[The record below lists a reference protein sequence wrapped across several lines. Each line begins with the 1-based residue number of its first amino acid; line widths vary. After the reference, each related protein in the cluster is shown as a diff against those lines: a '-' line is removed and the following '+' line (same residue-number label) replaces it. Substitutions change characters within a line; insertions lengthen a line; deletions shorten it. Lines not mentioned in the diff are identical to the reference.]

1 MINTPYVP
9 CQHTLTS
16 LNTPALTTE
25 IAVLIKF
32 MRERAQAKFAAREP
46 TYAILPGLPP
56 VYTMA

>member
-1 MINTPYVP
+1 MPT
-9 CQHTLTS
+9 HTLTS
-16 LNTPALTTE
+16 LNTTALTTE
-25 IAVLIKF
+25 IALLIKF